1 MQRPPI
7 KTGSCKVYVDVTV
20 DFTKD
25 GKMIPT
31 SIIWE
36 DGRKYPID
44 RVLSVRPAPALKA
57 GGQGDRYEIEIR
69 GKSRYI
75 WFTHNED
82 ISDKCVG
89 WWFVERNGD

>member
-7 KTGSCKVYVDVTV
+7 KNGSCKVYVDVTV